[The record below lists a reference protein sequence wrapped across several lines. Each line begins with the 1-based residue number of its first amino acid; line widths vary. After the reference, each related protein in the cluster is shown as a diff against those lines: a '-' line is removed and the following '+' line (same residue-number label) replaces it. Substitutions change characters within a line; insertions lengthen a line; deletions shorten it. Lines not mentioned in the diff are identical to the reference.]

1 MPDSTSSS
9 SSKLVYFVVIPLILL
24 SALVILLNQKPS
36 SSYSLPSFHDP
47 VKSHSGVAIPPPA
60 GKQTSEAAPLPATP
74 VTAPVME
81 TEDSMKS
88 GRFRKKHSNLDN
100 LEMVEASLAQA
111 RANIQEAQRENETS
125 YDPDFV
131 PEGPLYR
138 NANTFHRSYLEMEKQ
153 FKIYVYEDGDPP
165 LFHYSKSLGILG
177 IEGIL
182 IHQIEI
188 SKFRTRDPR
197 KAHVY
202 FIPLSVQSIASY
214 AYVIHN
220 RAWTPLQNIAKD
232 YVELIS
238 KRYPYWNRTLGHDHF
253 ILGCHDWVSFHV
265 LLVSIRLS
273 NITKLLVSV
282 SCPFFPIQVCSCSY
296 YIDLFEDCECCT
308 LLDFSCFTT
317 FLSLPEIPAISQTPT
332 ISHGVQHLYKNSIR
346 VLCNANTSEGFKP
359 SVDVSM
365 PEIYLPHGTMDG
377 LIGGPPPSERTVLV
391 FYAGGIH
398 GYIRQV
404 LMEKWKGKDPDVQI
418 HEYLPKGMSYYGM
431 FRKSK
436 YCICPSGWEVASPR
450 MVEAIYMGCVPVLL
464 KDHYAKPFDDVL
476 DWSTFA
482 VDVGAN
488 EIGDLKKILKGIPD
502 GRYLEMQ
509 RTGIQVRRHFEVNF
523 PPKRYDVFHMILH
536 SIWLRRMNIQLH
548 DTHQS

>member
-253 ILGCHDWVSFHV
+253 ILGCHDW
-265 LLVSIRLS
+265 
-273 NITKLLVSV
+273 
-282 SCPFFPIQVCSCSY
+282 
-296 YIDLFEDCECCT
+296 
-308 LLDFSCFTT
+308 
-317 FLSLPEIPAISQTPT
+317 TPT